1 MGQMVCRE
9 LTERM
14 GCQEQ
19 MVCRELTVQMGCQEL
34 TELMVHR
41 EFKV

>member
-14 GCQEQ
+14 GCQVQTVQMVRREFKVWQEQ
-19 MVCRELTVQMGCQEL
+19 MVQMGC
-34 TELMVHR
+34 R
-41 EFKV
+41 EQME